1 MDLYVSLEALVSA
14 LIFVFAGLLVF
25 HFVFRIAAKS
35 AVASFRDEIVEKQNV
50 ALALLVGLLAIALSV
65 IIAAAVH

>member
-1 MDLYVSLEALVSA
+1 MDMYISFEALVSA
-14 LIFVFAGLLVF
+14 LIFVLAGLLVF

-35 AVASFRDEIVEKQNV
+35 AVASFREEIVDKQNI
-50 ALALLVGLLAIALSV
+50 ALALLVGLLSIALGI